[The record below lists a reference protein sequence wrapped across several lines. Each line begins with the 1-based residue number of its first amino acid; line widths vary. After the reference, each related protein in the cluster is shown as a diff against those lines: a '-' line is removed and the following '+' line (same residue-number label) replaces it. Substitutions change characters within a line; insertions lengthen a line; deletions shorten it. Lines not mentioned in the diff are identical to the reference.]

1 MPKKIANSI
10 TKIKKYFIYYR
21 TCLLIYHYNY
31 LCILFR
37 GVRYYHYDIPNKNAC
52 YQMLYLQ
59 E

>member
-1 MPKKIANSI
+1 MPKEIANSI

-21 TCLLIYHYNY
+21 TCLLIY
-31 LCILFR
+31 LFR
-37 GVRYYHYDIPNKNAC
+37 GVRYYHYDISNKNAC